1 MSRNPEIVTTVLEKV
16 SWRPNKM
23 VFYNEFS
30 KFDTINQCVINRTN
44 SNPGGNNLKKFHNFE
59 ISENARR
66 EIQNKIHW
74 LYSLSKKRNVKTI
87 AGNSIFNFKMGFIT
101 VTLPSSQIHS
111 TAEITKTCFNQFL
124 TELRQHYGLENYIWR
139 LEFQKNG
146 NLHYHLATDCYIDY
160 HLLLKCWNR
169 CIDKLGYVKRYRE
182 KMKSLSLLQYRNLN
196 DFNKK
201 AEFSKV
207 VERYSMNVKNGWI
220 NPPSVDVKSATSE
233 KKIAAYIAKYF
244 GKKEKSGV
252 KCSHL
257 DNEENSFSL
266 RLWFCSRSLS
276 KMKSVS
282 DYVEKLEIDFKSLIK
297 SCKKV
302 KEIICDYCI
311 VYYYDFNDLTKQ
323 AKQIFTWLLEE
334 ETIIQGYRPAT

>member
-1 MSRNPEIVTTVLEKV
+1 MPKNIEIITTVTEKL

-30 KFDTINQCVINRTN
+30 KYDTINQCVLNRKQN
-44 SNPGGNNLKKFHNFE
+44 NPGGSNLKRFHNFE

-74 LYSLSKKRNVKTI
+74 LYSLSNKRNVKTI

-124 TELRQHYGLENYIWR
+124 TELRSKYGLENYIWR

-160 HLLLKCWNR
+160 HILLKCWNR
-169 CIDKLGYVKRYRE
+169 CIDKLGYVKRYRQ
-182 KMKSLSLLQYRNLN
+182 KMKALTLMQYRNLN

-201 AEFSKV
+201 ADFSKI
-207 VERYSMNVKNGWI
+207 VERFNLNTKNGWI

-233 KKIAAYIAKYF
+233 QKIAAYIAKYF
-244 GKKEKSGV
+244 GKKEKSGI

-282 DYVEKLEIDFKSLIK
+282 DYVDRLEIDFKSLIK

-311 VYYYDFNDLTKQ
+311 VYYYNFKDLTAQ
-323 AKQIFTWLLEE
+323 AKQIFTWLIEE
-334 ETIIQGYRPAT
+334 ERNIQGYRPAT